1 MFYQLFFILVKD
13 IIEQVT
19 GKQENNNSILR
30 LYIPQTN
37 KFAEVYQFIEKH
49 PNQSVYTQDTFNS
62 YVELCNELWNT
73 ANGETDNNKINQR
86 TYNILR
92 EFINVVMQNIVIHTD
107 EAGPQN

>member
-1 MFYQLFFILVKD
+1 M
-13 IIEQVT
+13 
-19 GKQENNNSILR
+19 
-30 LYIPQTN
+30 
-37 KFAEVYQFIEKH
+37 
-49 PNQSVYTQDTFNS
+49 
-62 YVELCNELWNT
+62 WNT